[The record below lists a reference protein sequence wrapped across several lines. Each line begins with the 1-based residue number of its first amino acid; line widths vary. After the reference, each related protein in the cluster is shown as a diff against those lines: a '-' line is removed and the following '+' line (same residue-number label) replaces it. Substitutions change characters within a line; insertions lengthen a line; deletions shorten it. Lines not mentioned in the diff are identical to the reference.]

1 MKTGNVFAANPDA
14 LRAKP
19 ANGIEQLY
27 PRGTLDSI
35 SIPADVKNLVNGNTF
50 TIQFVISGK
59 CRIDFAPG
67 DGSASV
73 RFEVGSDGG
82 KNQSVP
88 VEKTYTYNTTF
99 SSASQAFK
107 PVKMQFKTVS
117 PCVNNAP
124 TSQTMVDARVQA
136 PIKQDILS
144 SAPGLGMKRQRPGA
158 TELPH

>member
-14 LRAKP
+14 PRAKP

-35 SIPADVKNLVNGNTF
+35 SFPADVKNLVNGNTF

-117 PCVNNAP
+117 PCVNIPDHGGRESAGANQAGH
-124 TSQTMVDARVQA
+124 SFVCARF
-136 PIKQDILS
+136 
-144 SAPGLGMKRQRPGA
+144 GHEA
-158 TELPH
+158 TTTRCN